1 MAQNL
6 KQQVPSQWSGSSFAA
21 LPSPTK
27 NIVQRYQPAAASTGA
42 AAQPAKSM
50 GAPQGSQPMRQ
61 VNAAAQGSFQH
72 AGSFGF
78 FKAPPLSQQPSSG
91 TEFTFKPNPP
101 GASLPSFPSVYSEA
115 PLQNCPSYAS
125 NASNDMQEEL
135 HLHPNMKNLKKPAA
149 FEADH
154 TSILQ
159 SAMGSTLAND
169 VPVAFERQMRQNNG
183 TNMQRTESQ
192 LIQAHAQA
200 LALQEQRR
208 RAQQEATAQKG
219 PSPIRSL
226 LAARRS
232 PQKIYLMRHGESEA
246 NISRRDVPDPNL
258 THLGLAQAKSWQE
271 TIGDLA
277 PDLVLVSP
285 LRRAVQTACH
295 AFQYEEVPMLL
306 CRFARE
312 IGWSANENTIYS
324 TPVMLNKMLQ
334 KLPRG
339 DEVYGVKEALT
350 PGPDDPATEMDSLQR
365 LKMVLAGRPE
375 STIVVV
381 CHFGVIAAT
390 SGCRAKNGDI
400 YECDWGYNDELR
412 VVARH
417 KTPLADS
424 PCICG

>member
-1 MAQNL
+1 
-6 KQQVPSQWSGSSFAA
+6 
-21 LPSPTK
+21 
-27 NIVQRYQPAAASTGA
+27 
-42 AAQPAKSM
+42 
-50 GAPQGSQPMRQ
+50 
-61 VNAAAQGSFQH
+61 
-72 AGSFGF
+72 
-78 FKAPPLSQQPSSG
+78 
-91 TEFTFKPNPP
+91 
-101 GASLPSFPSVYSEA
+101 
-115 PLQNCPSYAS
+115 
-125 NASNDMQEEL
+125 
-135 HLHPNMKNLKKPAA
+135 
-149 FEADH
+149 
-154 TSILQ
+154 
-159 SAMGSTLAND
+159 
-169 VPVAFERQMRQNNG
+169 
-183 TNMQRTESQ
+183 
-192 LIQAHAQA
+192 
-200 LALQEQRR
+200 
-208 RAQQEATAQKG
+208 
-219 PSPIRSL
+219 
-226 LAARRS
+226 
-232 PQKIYLMRHGESEA
+232 MRHGESEA

-324 TPVMLNKMLQ
+324 TSAMMNKMLQ

-350 PGPDDPATEMDSLQR
+350 AGLDDPATEMDSLQR

-390 SGCRAKNGDI
+390 SGCRAKNGDV

-412 VVARH
+412 VMARH

>member
-1 MAQNL
+1 
-6 KQQVPSQWSGSSFAA
+6 
-21 LPSPTK
+21 
-27 NIVQRYQPAAASTGA
+27 
-42 AAQPAKSM
+42 
-50 GAPQGSQPMRQ
+50 
-61 VNAAAQGSFQH
+61 
-72 AGSFGF
+72 
-78 FKAPPLSQQPSSG
+78 
-91 TEFTFKPNPP
+91 
-101 GASLPSFPSVYSEA
+101 
-115 PLQNCPSYAS
+115 
-125 NASNDMQEEL
+125 MQEEL

-159 SAMGSTLAND
+159 SAMGSTLATD
-169 VPVAFERQMRQNNG
+169 MPTAWAERQVRQNNG
-183 TNMQRTESQ
+183 SNLQKTESQ

-208 RAQQEATAQKG
+208 RAHQEATAQKG

-226 LAARRS
+226 LAARRT

-324 TPVMLNKMLQ
+324 TSAMMNKMLQ

-350 PGPDDPATEMDSLQR
+350 AGPDDPATEMDSLQR

-390 SGCRAKNGDI
+390 SGCRAKNGDV